1 MNLWISMNTQQ
12 KQGTTANSWWN
23 RLCWMDWDADDT
35 AVVKPLE
42 AGDSSSLVTSGALG
56 REPAR
61 DRGRRDRSRSR
72 GRREAPPPH
81 GYLPPGPL
89 AQSLRRSLQELW
101 FSSIRLGILVSKW
114 QSCVPPSRAFR
125 SFQSAKMRVWKNAYI
140 IKKVDYSIFAS
151 WTHWGHNNHAR
162 RFPRHNFFSRLTTN
176 EVRAT
181 SGLCPT
187 PRLSIWPGAQ
197 WNSPASNFD
206 FFGRLQVFEQAIQC
220 HRDMDNLHLSQARCA
235 CMEVWRKRRTA
246 YPCLGKKVQK
256 QGDHAHF
263 LSEVAA

>member
-1 MNLWISMNTQQ
+1 M
-12 KQGTTANSWWN
+12 
-23 RLCWMDWDADDT
+23 
-35 AVVKPLE
+35 VKPLQ
-42 AGDSSSLVTSGALG
+42 AGDSSSLVTSSALG

-125 SFQSAKMRVWKNAYI
+125 SFQSAKMRVWKNAYS
-140 IKKVDYSIFAS
+140 IKKVDYS
-151 WTHWGHNNHAR
+151 NY
-162 RFPRHNFFSRLTTN
+162 SRAGPTEGTILMLDAFLGTISSHDSRPMRYGPPPGYAPPPGYPYGRGLSGTPLPQTLTSLGDCKYSN
-176 EVRAT
+176 
-181 SGLCPT
+181 
-187 PRLSIWPGAQ
+187 RLSSATGIWTTSTSARHAVLV
-197 WNSPASNFD
+197 WK
-206 FFGRLQVFEQAIQC
+206 FEGKEGQHTHAW
-220 HRDMDNLHLSQARCA
+220 
-235 CMEVWRKRRTA
+235 E
-246 YPCLGKKVQK
+246 KKVQK

-263 LSEVAA
+263 SSEVAA